1 MKNYKTDQIRNI
13 ALIGNA
19 GAGKT
24 TLAEAMLFE
33 GGILNRRG
41 EVTNKNTASDYTIIE
56 QDYGNSI
63 FSTLLYTEFDDK
75 KINIIDTPGMK
86 AFAGAVT
93 SSLCVV
99 ETAVCVLNSSEGIG
113 AGTEGAM
120 RIAASMNKPVIF
132 LANGLDH
139 EHVNFDQ
146 LIENTTSKYGH
157 SVTIVQYPVNAG
169 IGFNQIIDVP
179 VWPRRWR
186 PTGIRYSR
194 IGKR

>member
-1 MKNYKTDQIRNI
+1 MKTYKTEQIRNI

-41 EVTNKNTASDYTIIE
+41 DVNSKNTASDYTPIE
-56 QDYGNSI
+56 QEYGNSI
-63 FSTLLYTEFDDK
+63 FAALLYTEFNDK
-75 KINIIDTPGMK
+75 KINILDTPGMK

-93 SSLCVV
+93 SSLNVV
-99 ETAVCVLNSSEGIG
+99 ETAVCVINASDGIG

-120 RIAASMNKPVIF
+120 RIAHSLKKPVIM

-139 EHVNFDQ
+139 ENVNFDHY
-146 LIENTTSKYGH
+146 LKILSINTA
-157 SVTIVQYPVNAG
+157 IV
-169 IGFNQIIDVP
+169 
-179 VWPRRWR
+179 
-186 PTGIRYSR
+186 
-194 IGKR
+194 